1 MDLTIAIN
9 SFLIFV
15 IYFVIYLLIFISWWL
30 FVLGL
35 YLPSFRLRK
44 LKKLIREDNMEYNEI
59 LAEKS
64 RVLIEKANTQLQYD
78 NLVIQ
83 KSKVRDEIK
92 ELEKEQ
98 RVISQ
103 QLQAN
108 ADTMNM
114 LNEFLNT
121 PDGKKWLSIY
131 AVQQSIKND
140 QQEVLEVT
148 EEPAVVTN
156 KKKKQSG

>member
-1 MDLTIAIN
+1 M
-9 SFLIFV
+9 
-15 IYFVIYLLIFISWWL
+15 
-30 FVLGL
+30 
-35 YLPSFRLRK
+35 
-44 LKKLIREDNMEYNEI
+44 
-59 LAEKS
+59 
-64 RVLIEKANTQLQYD
+64 QYD

-148 EEPAVVTN
+148 EASEIVTK